1 MFIREQPRARCKY
14 LQDLASKKDIQVFIF
29 KKKQGCRI
37 MVYMWNIC
45 NKQTSLETST
55 MQRIPLADRKI
66 NVVVFQE
73 TDEMQK
79 IDFKNK
85 T

>member
-1 MFIREQPRARCKY
+1 
-14 LQDLASKKDIQVFIF
+14 
-29 KKKQGCRI
+29 

-79 IDFKNK
+79 IYFKNK